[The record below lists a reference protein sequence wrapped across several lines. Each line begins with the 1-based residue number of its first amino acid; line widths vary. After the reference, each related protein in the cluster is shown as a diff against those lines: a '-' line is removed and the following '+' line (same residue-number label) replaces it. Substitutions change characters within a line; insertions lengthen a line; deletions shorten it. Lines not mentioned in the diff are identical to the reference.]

1 MLVVS
6 SQGVQLEEE
15 RKENLTTS
23 VPDHIYGKE
32 YKRVHIPTQSFVQFK
47 EIENKIK
54 ANCEAIETC
63 VEVLHFIYSND
74 HLFYLSFSKTKI
86 YEVLKL

>member
-1 MLVVS
+1 MQKHYFFQILSMIPEVWEKIEADSFVQVLVVS

-47 EIENKIK
+47 EIENKIGYY
-54 ANCEAIETC
+54 
-63 VEVLHFIYSND
+63 VEFCI
-74 HLFYLSFSKTKI
+74 
-86 YEVLKL
+86 LK